1 MKNEKKM
8 KKVYKWII
16 GVIILL
22 LIIFSVVRYNKK
34 QVFYEKIQSALKF
47 GIYKEQTFN
56 RIDIETTNLI
66 ANRTDRDYLD
76 SIIYVGLNQM
86 NLDSVAITIRQISP
100 EVQAMFDSN
109 SQLKAHIIGKGNQYI
124 IFVDEMGRDE
134 AIKVLSHELI
144 HLNQYYTKKLIL
156 EKDKV
161 IWEGREIYQTEI
173 DEMRYEARPWEA
185 EAFAGQRGLENKIR
199 EILY

>member
-1 MKNEKKM
+1 MM
-8 KKVYKWII
+8 KKYYKWII
-16 GVIILL
+16 GVVVLL

-34 QVFYEKIQSALKF
+34 QAFYEKIQSALQF
-47 GIYKEQTFN
+47 GVYKEQTFN
-56 RIDIETTNLI
+56 RIDIQTTNMVS
-66 ANRTDRDYLD
+66 NRTDRDYLD
-76 SIIYVGLNQM
+76 SIVYVGLNEM
-86 NLDSVAITIRQISP
+86 HLDSVAITIRQISP
-100 EVQAMFDSN
+100 DVQAMFDSE

-144 HLNQYYTKKLIL
+144 HLKQYYTKKLIL

-161 IWEGREIYQTEI
+161 YWDGEEIYQREINETEYQ
-173 DEMRYEARPWEA
+173 RRPWEA

>member
-1 MKNEKKM
+1 MM
-8 KKVYKWII
+8 KKYYKWII
-16 GVIILL
+16 GVVVLL
-22 LIIFSVVRYNKK
+22 LIIFLVVRYNKK
-34 QVFYEKIQSALKF
+34 QAFYEKIQNALKF
-47 GIYKEQTFN
+47 GIYREQTFN
-56 RIDIETTNLI
+56 RIDIQTTNLI
-66 ANRTDRDYLD
+66 ANRTDRNYLD
-76 SIIYVGLNQM
+76 SIVYVGLNEM

-124 IFVDEMGRDE
+124 IFVDEMSRDE

-144 HLNQYYTKKLIL
+144 HLKQYYTKKLIL

-161 IWEGREIYQTEI
+161 YWDGKEIYQREI
-173 DEMRYEARPWEA
+173 NETKYEQRPGEA
-185 EAFAGQRGLENKIR
+185 EAFNGQRGLENKIR

>member
-1 MKNEKKM
+1 MIKKY
-8 KKVYKWII
+8 YKWII
-16 GVIILL
+16 GVVILL
-22 LIIFSVVRYNKK
+22 LIIFLVVRYNKK
-34 QVFYEKIQSALKF
+34 KAFYEKIQNALKF
-47 GIYKEQTFN
+47 GIYREQTFN
-56 RIDIETTNLI
+56 RIDIQTTNLI
-66 ANRTDRDYLD
+66 ANRTDRNYLD
-76 SIIYVGLNQM
+76 SIVYVGLNEM

-124 IFVDEMGRDE
+124 IFVDEMSRDE

-144 HLNQYYTKKLIL
+144 HLKQYYTKKLIL

-161 IWEGREIYQTEI
+161 YWDGKEIYQREI
-173 DEMRYEARPWEA
+173 NETKYEQRPWEA
-185 EAFAGQRGLENKIR
+185 EAFNGQRGLENKIR

>member
-1 MKNEKKM
+1 MM
-8 KKVYKWII
+8 KKYYKWII
-16 GVIILL
+16 GVVVLL
-22 LIIFSVVRYNKK
+22 LIIFLVVRYNKK
-34 QVFYEKIQSALKF
+34 QAFYEKIQNALKF
-47 GIYKEQTFN
+47 GIYREQTFN
-56 RIDIETTNLI
+56 RIDIQTTNLI
-66 ANRTDRDYLD
+66 ANRTDRNYLD
-76 SIIYVGLNQM
+76 SIVYVGLNEM

-124 IFVDEMGRDE
+124 IFVDEMSRDE

-144 HLNQYYTKKLIL
+144 HLKQYYTKKLIL

-161 IWEGREIYQTEI
+161 YWDGKEIYQREI
-173 DEMRYEARPWEA
+173 NETKYEQRPWEA
-185 EAFAGQRGLENKIR
+185 EAFNGQRGLENKIR

>member
-1 MKNEKKM
+1 MLKKY
-8 KKVYKWII
+8 YKWII
-16 GVIILL
+16 GVVVLL
-22 LIIFSVVRYNKK
+22 LVLFLVLNYNKK
-34 QVFYEKIQSALKF
+34 QAFYERLQGALQF
-47 GIYKEQTFN
+47 GVYKEQTFN
-56 RIDIETTNLI
+56 RIDIQTTYMV

-76 SIIYVGLNQM
+76 SIVYVGLNEL

-100 EVQAMFDSN
+100 DVQARFDSE
-109 SQLKAHIIGKGNQYI
+109 SQLKAHIIGKENQYI
-124 IFVDEMGRDE
+124 IFVDEMSRDE

-144 HLNQYYTKKLIL
+144 HLKQYYTKKLIL

-161 IWEGREIYQTEI
+161 YWDGREIYQTEI
-173 DEMRYEARPWEA
+173 NETEYQRRPWEA

>member
-1 MKNEKKM
+1 M
-8 KKVYKWII
+8 KKYYKWII
-16 GVIILL
+16 GVVVLL

-34 QVFYEKIQSALKF
+34 QAFYEKIQSALQF
-47 GIYKEQTFN
+47 GVYKEQTFN
-56 RIDIETTNLI
+56 RIDIQTTNMVS
-66 ANRTDRDYLD
+66 NRTDRDYLD
-76 SIIYVGLNQM
+76 SIVYVGLNEM
-86 NLDSVAITIRQISP
+86 HLDSVAITIRQISP
-100 EVQAMFDSN
+100 DVQAMFDSE

-144 HLNQYYTKKLIL
+144 HLKQYYTKKLIL

-161 IWEGREIYQTEI
+161 YWDGEEIYQREINETEYQ
-173 DEMRYEARPWEA
+173 RRPWEA

>member
-1 MKNEKKM
+1 MLKKY
-8 KKVYKWII
+8 YKWII
-16 GVIILL
+16 GVVVLL
-22 LIIFSVVRYNKK
+22 LVLFLVLNYNKK
-34 QVFYEKIQSALKF
+34 QAFYERLQGALQF
-47 GIYKEQTFN
+47 GVYKEQTFN
-56 RIDIETTNLI
+56 RIDIQTTNMV

-76 SIIYVGLNQM
+76 SIVYVGLNEL

-100 EVQAMFDSN
+100 DVQARFDSE
-109 SQLKAHIIGKGNQYI
+109 SQLKAHIIGKENQYI
-124 IFVDEMGRDE
+124 IFVDEMSRDE

-144 HLNQYYTKKLIL
+144 HLKQYYTKKLIL

-161 IWEGREIYQTEI
+161 YWDGREIYQTEI
-173 DEMRYEARPWEA
+173 NETEYQRRPWEA

>member
-1 MKNEKKM
+1 MIKKY
-8 KKVYKWII
+8 YKWII
-16 GVIILL
+16 GVVVLL
-22 LIIFSVVRYNKK
+22 LIIFSVVRYSKK
-34 QVFYEKIQSALKF
+34 QAFYEKIQSALKF

-66 ANRTDRDYLD
+66 ANRTDRNYLD
-76 SIIYVGLNQM
+76 SIVYVGLNEM

-109 SQLKAHIIGKGNQYI
+109 SQLKAHIIGKENQYI
-124 IFVDEMGRDE
+124 IFVDDMSRDE

-144 HLNQYYTKKLIL
+144 HLKQYYTKKLIL

-161 IWEGREIYQTEI
+161 IWDGKEIYQSEI
-173 DEMRYEARPWEA
+173 NEIEYKQRPWEA

>member
-1 MKNEKKM
+1 MM
-8 KKVYKWII
+8 KKYYKWII
-16 GVIILL
+16 GVVVLL

-34 QVFYEKIQSALKF
+34 QVFYEKIQNALKF
-47 GIYKEQTFN
+47 GIYREQAFN
-56 RIDIETTNLI
+56 RIDIQTTNLI
-66 ANRTDRDYLD
+66 ANRTDRNYLD
-76 SIIYVGLNQM
+76 SIVYVGLNEM

-124 IFVDEMGRDE
+124 IFVDEMSRDE

-144 HLNQYYTKKLIL
+144 HLKQYYTKKLIL

-161 IWEGREIYQTEI
+161 YWDGKEIYQREI
-173 DEMRYEARPWEA
+173 NETKYEQRPWEA
-185 EAFAGQRGLENKIR
+185 EAFNGQRGLENKIR

>member
-1 MKNEKKM
+1 MM
-8 KKVYKWII
+8 KKYYKWII
-16 GVIILL
+16 GIIILL
-22 LIIFSVVRYNKK
+22 LIIFSVVRYSKK
-34 QVFYEKIQSALKF
+34 QAFYEKIQNALKF

-66 ANRTDRDYLD
+66 ANRTDRNYLD
-76 SIIYVGLNQM
+76 SIVYVGLNGL
-86 NLDSVAITIRQISP
+86 NLDSVAVTIRQISP

-109 SQLKAHIIGKGNQYI
+109 SQLKAHIIGKGKQYI
-124 IFVDEMGRDE
+124 IFVDEMSRDE

-144 HLNQYYTKKLIL
+144 HLKQYYTKKLIL

-161 IWEGREIYQTEI
+161 IWDGRVVYQNEINETK
-173 DEMRYEARPWEA
+173 YEQRPWEA
-185 EAFAGQRGLENKIR
+185 EAFAGQRGLETKIR

>member
-1 MKNEKKM
+1 MM
-8 KKVYKWII
+8 KKYYKWII
-16 GVIILL
+16 GVVVLL

-34 QVFYEKIQSALKF
+34 QVFYEKIQNALKF
-47 GIYKEQTFN
+47 GIYREQAFN
-56 RIDIETTNLI
+56 RIDIQTTNLI
-66 ANRTDRDYLD
+66 ANRTDRNYLD
-76 SIIYVGLNQM
+76 SIVYVGLNEM

-124 IFVDEMGRDE
+124 IFVDEMSRDE

-144 HLNQYYTKKLIL
+144 HLKQYYTKKLIL

-161 IWEGREIYQTEI
+161 YWDGKEIYQREI
-173 DEMRYEARPWEA
+173 NETKYEQRPWEA
-185 EAFAGQRGLENKIR
+185 EAFTGQRGLENKIR

>member
-1 MKNEKKM
+1 MIKKY
-8 KKVYKWII
+8 YKWII
-16 GVIILL
+16 GIIILL
-22 LIIFSVVRYNKK
+22 LVIFSVVRYNKK
-34 QVFYEKIQSALKF
+34 QAFYEKIQSALQF
-47 GIYKEQTFN
+47 GVYKEQTFN
-56 RIDIETTNLI
+56 RIDIETTNMV

-76 SIIYVGLNQM
+76 SIVYVGLNEL

-100 EVQAMFDSN
+100 DVQAMFDSE

-144 HLNQYYTKKLIL
+144 HLKQYYTKKLIL

-161 IWEGREIYQTEI
+161 YWDGEEIYQREINETEYQ
-173 DEMRYEARPWEA
+173 RRPWEA

>member
-1 MKNEKKM
+1 MIKKY
-8 KKVYKWII
+8 YKWII
-16 GVIILL
+16 GIIILL
-22 LIIFSVVRYNKK
+22 LVIFSVVRYNKK
-34 QVFYEKIQSALKF
+34 QAFYEKIQSALQF
-47 GIYKEQTFN
+47 GVYKEQTFN
-56 RIDIETTNLI
+56 RIDIETTNMV

-76 SIIYVGLNQM
+76 SIVYVGLNEL

-100 EVQAMFDSN
+100 DVQAMFDSE

-124 IFVDEMGRDE
+124 IFVDEMSRDE

-144 HLNQYYTKKLIL
+144 HLKQYYTKKLIL

-161 IWEGREIYQTEI
+161 YWDGEEMYQSEIN
-173 DEMRYEARPWEA
+173 EMEYKRRPWEA
-185 EAFAGQRGLENKIR
+185 EAFTGQRGLENKIR

>member
-1 MKNEKKM
+1 MIKKY
-8 KKVYKWII
+8 YKWII
-16 GVIILL
+16 GVVVLL
-22 LIIFSVVRYNKK
+22 LIIFSVVRYSKK
-34 QVFYEKIQSALKF
+34 QAFYEKIQSALKF
-47 GIYKEQTFN
+47 GVYKEQTFN

-66 ANRTDRDYLD
+66 ANRTDRNYLD
-76 SIIYVGLNQM
+76 SIVYVGLNEM

-109 SQLKAHIIGKGNQYI
+109 SQLKAHIIGKENQYI
-124 IFVDEMGRDE
+124 IFVDEMSRDE

-144 HLNQYYTKKLIL
+144 HLKQYYTKKLIL

-161 IWEGREIYQTEI
+161 IWDGRVVYQTEI
-173 DEMRYEARPWEA
+173 NETKYEQRPWEA

>member
-1 MKNEKKM
+1 MM
-8 KKVYKWII
+8 KKYYKWII
-16 GVIILL
+16 GIIILL
-22 LIIFSVVRYNKK
+22 LVIFSVVRYNKK
-34 QVFYEKIQSALKF
+34 QAFYKKLENALQF
-47 GIYKEQTFN
+47 GIYREKTFN
-56 RIDIETTNLI
+56 IIDIQTTNI
-66 ANRTDRDYLD
+66 VANGTDRDYLD
-76 SIIYVGLNQM
+76 SIVYVGLNEL

-100 EVQAMFDSN
+100 DVQAMFDSEL
-109 SQLKAHIIGKGNQYI
+109 QLKAHIIGKGNQYI

-144 HLNQYYTKKLIL
+144 HLKQYYTKKLIL

-161 IWEGREIYQTEI
+161 YWDGEEIYQREINETEYQ
-173 DEMRYEARPWEA
+173 RRPWEA

>member
-1 MKNEKKM
+1 MIKKY
-8 KKVYKWII
+8 YKPFI
-16 GVIILL
+16 GIIILL
-22 LIIFSVVRYNKK
+22 LVIFSVVRYNKK
-34 QVFYEKIQSALKF
+34 QAFYEKIQSALQF
-47 GIYKEQTFN
+47 GVYKEQTFN
-56 RIDIETTNLI
+56 RIDIETTNMI

-76 SIIYVGLNQM
+76 SIVYVGLNEL

-100 EVQAMFDSN
+100 DVQAMFDSE

-144 HLNQYYTKKLIL
+144 HLKQYYTKKLIL

-161 IWEGREIYQTEI
+161 YWDGEEIYQREINETEYQ
-173 DEMRYEARPWEA
+173 RRPWEA